1 MKYLKALSKVA
12 SQPVSLALKM
22 VLALGAS
29 EVKIMIGINKNK
41 VPKSQYFFDFSL

>member
-1 MKYLKALSKVA
+1 
-12 SQPVSLALKM
+12 M

-41 VPKSQYFFDFSL
+41 VCQSRSIFLTFPFNPNPRLSAILHQ